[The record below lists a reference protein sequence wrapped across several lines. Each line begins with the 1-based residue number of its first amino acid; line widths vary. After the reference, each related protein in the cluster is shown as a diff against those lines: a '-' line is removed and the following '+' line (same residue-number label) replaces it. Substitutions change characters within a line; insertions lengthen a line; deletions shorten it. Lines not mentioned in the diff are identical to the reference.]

1 MSNSI
6 NIQVP
11 VAGQPNSTEDP
22 KIAANFT
29 ALAAWLGNPGIQAGD
44 LAAGAVTTAK
54 LADSTGGSDGV
65 TTLKIA
71 DGAVTTAK
79 VADTAVT
86 AAKLAGSAVTTD
98 KVADASIPSSKIRVF
113 AIPPVVTTLPQ
124 TITGSGTFASGVSS
138 ITFGGTS
145 ATPVA
150 GQSVSGTGIPSDTV
164 ITAVSGTS
172 GSWTLTLNR
181 QTTAGASG
189 TYTVAPSDKDE
200 VYYLADS
207 TNRILLHLRYNS
219 GSASA
224 YKWEYVGGPSV
235 TKETTSVSGNTS
247 LQLTSGVSPAIP
259 LAGDYDLTLSLNL
272 YADRTTTTAAN
283 VGATATL
290 TWPTK
295 ITGAINNSATS
306 VTINNASAN
315 PKSGGNDNFAAI
327 EVAGSGSFEIVG
339 ISNRTSSTLTISR
352 GRSSTTAASHSANAP
367 IFIIPNASG
376 DADSYL
382 QVGLSANAYI
392 TGSAGPSQ
400 VWGGGTRTYRFTG
413 LEASTTQIP
422 EIMHVGTG
430 GSTGGVFRNIQVA
443 LRPVRVA

>member
-11 VAGQPNSTEDP
+11 VPGQPNSTEDP

-207 TNRILLHLRYNS
+207 TNRILWHLRYNS

-224 YKWEYVGGPSV
+224 YKWEYVGGSSV
-235 TKETTSVSGNTS
+235 ATTTASVSVGGNWTR
-247 LQLTSGVSPAIP
+247 TGSPLNGTLP
-259 LAGDYDLTLSLNL
+259 FNGDYDIEVSAGA
-272 YADRTTTTAAN
+272 YAEITAAAGN
-283 VGATATL
+283 FGASL
-290 TWPTK
+290 VPTWPT
-295 ITGAINNSATS
+295 TLTAAVTS
-306 VTINNASAN
+306 
-315 PKSGGNDNFAAI
+315 
-327 EVAGSGSFEIVG
+327 
-339 ISNRTSSTLTISR
+339 TSSTTVTIADANAVVGTGGYLFVGSEVMLISGKSGTTLTVTR
-352 GRSSTTAASHSANAP
+352 AQQGTTATTHSSGAAVYV
-367 IFIIPNASG
+367 IYGKDFG
-376 DADSYL
+376 DADINNYGIALCGYSP
-382 QVGLSANAYI
+382 S
-392 TGSAGPSQ
+392 TGTTKL
-400 VWGGGTRTYRFTG
+400 WGGGTRKYRFTD
-413 LEASTTQIP
+413 LKAS
-422 EIMHVGTG
+422 MSLSLAVK
-430 GSTGGVFRNIQVA
+430 GSNGSVVYRFVEPSVHITP
-443 LRPVRVA
+443 LRVA